1 MDLRWRPLLVVWISK
16 GGSMKKEEII
26 ENLTEVY
33 NVLMDELSEEQIGKF
48 SYSEEI
54 RIYRSQ

>member
-1 MDLRWRPLLVVWISK
+1 
-16 GGSMKKEEII
+16 MKKEEII